1 MNDGLNS
8 EQILFLKSYE
18 KEKRLIAFNS
28 VQAGHEFHGA
38 SSLEIESIVD
48 RWVLID
54 YIDNGFVNSETPCE
68 CGKPL
73 RYQYI
78 VKHHETGQIK
88 RLGIKHFEDHIGLK
102 REKVNRMR
110 KEFVSIE
117 KEVEEI
123 SNRTRLN
130 WSLVDELGYIPSMSE
145 DMKKQIELGLSLS
158 KKQMNKLEMDMKQQQ
173 KEKGPDKM
181 HSGDDLFSFDSALNT
196 GGLTEI
202 QKDNIQAYMK
212 KEIDNPRVIAEM
224 LVKYGLAS
232 DERYSTGK
240 PKIYPAVCTYMGK
253 KGI

>member
-28 VQAGHEFHGA
+28 VQTGHEFAGA
-38 SSLEIESIVD
+38 SSLEIESLVE

-158 KKQMNKLEMDMKQQQ
+158 KKQMSKLEMDMKQQQ
-173 KEKGPDKM
+173 KEKEQDKGN
-181 HSGDDLFSFDSALNT
+181 SGGGLFSFDSAINT
-196 GGLTEI
+196 ELTDI
-202 QKDNIQAYMK
+202 QKENIQAYIK

-224 LVKYGLAS
+224 LVKYGLAR

-240 PKIYPAVCTYMGK
+240 PKIYPAVCSFMGK